1 MEGDHKQEK
10 NIKAEDKAAGRMP
23 VIGDILQSSGLRR
36 ALCAGD
42 EMDGFFYRHGY
53 YFLLHFNTLFLAILL
68 LIKKR
73 YS

>member
-1 MEGDHKQEK
+1 MEGDHKQE
-10 NIKAEDKAAGRMP
+10 NIKTEHKVEGSMP
-23 VIGDILQSSGLRR
+23 IIGDILQSSGLRR
-36 ALCAGD
+36 ALRAGD